1 MPLKRVTSTKF
12 LGVIIDEKL
21 DWSLHINELCQV
33 LRKNTGILYKLSQFI
48 PQKILKI
55 LYFSLIHSKLLYG
68 ILLYANTFPTYLH
81 DLIIL
86 NNRIL
91 RIIQNKSRRD
101 HTEDLYKTFHT
112 LPIDLLFKSQLYSH
126 AHCLFYKSPLLPPV
140 FHSTTLFNSQ
150 IHNHDTRSKDDFH
163 RSSISNTK
171 AARLSVNLCASLWNT
186 LPNVIKN
193 TSSLPQFKILIKEFL
208 WQERT

>member
-1 MPLKRVTSTKF
+1 MGKCQSFNCKHRQNVFHDFPPSQNFNDQHHFKLNLNGMPLKRVTSTKF
-12 LGVIIDEKL
+12 LGIIIDEKL

-48 PQKILKI
+48 PQKFLKI
-55 LYFSLIHSKLLYG
+55 LYSSLIHSKLLYG

-91 RIIQNKSRRD
+91 RIIQNKSRHD

-126 AHCLFYKSPLLPPV
+126 ANCLF
-140 FHSTTLFNSQ
+140 
-150 IHNHDTRSKDDFH
+150 
-163 RSSISNTK
+163 
-171 AARLSVNLCASLWNT
+171 
-186 LPNVIKN
+186 
-193 TSSLPQFKILIKEFL
+193 
-208 WQERT
+208 